1 MAFLPFYMPRSKPL
15 NVVIIGGG
23 YAGMAALVS
32 LHRFAPTAQVTIV
45 DPSPE
50 HLKVTHL
57 HETFRRPLAPLRIP
71 FATLARRFGCRHV
84 QADVEPTE
92 SNLMEWWANRGL
104 IVGDEYLGFDAL
116 LVTCGVGAPRREPP
130 ADVFDLGSFSMREGS
145 SIAEGLASK
154 APGWLTVVG
163 AGATGIQFLFEIS
176 DYIRQRQL
184 PLKLRLV
191 DGEDAVLKQ
200 FAAPLG
206 QYVQARIA
214 DLGIEYLPETFF
226 QGQEEDVVTLQKVAS
241 AELFSLSSAASFLF
255 LGQKPPQRLNTNI
268 FGQVMVA
275 NATLE
280 GVFAAGDCA
289 QYRGPGSNTFTAQ
302 TAVRKGKLAAR
313 NILRSTG
320 RLRVLEPY
328 LHRDMGYVI
337 SLGPDDAV
345 GWLALERNVV
355 AGYPALVVK
364 ELVEAQY
371 DLLMAGIDTYIL

>member
-1 MAFLPFYMPRSKPL
+1 MAFLPFYLPRSNPL

-45 DPSPE
+45 DPGLE

-71 FATLARRFGCRHV
+71 FETLARRFGCRHI
-84 QADVEPTE
+84 QADVEPSE
-92 SNLMEWWANRGL
+92 CNLLEWWGNRGL
-104 IVGDEYLGFDAL
+104 VLGDEYLGFDAL
-116 LVTCGVGAPRREPP
+116 LVTCGISSPRREPP
-130 ADVFDLGSFSMREGS
+130 PDVFDLGSFAANEGS
-145 SIAEGLASK
+145 AIAEAVASK
-154 APGWLTVVG
+154 GPGWLTVVG
-163 AGATGIQFLFEIS
+163 GGATGVQFLFELAN
-176 DYIRQRQL
+176 YVRQRHL

-206 QYVQARIA
+206 QYVQARMA
-214 DLGIEYLPETFF
+214 DMGIEYLPETFF
-226 QGQEEDVVTLQKVAS
+226 QSQEGGAVTLQKVAS
-241 AELFSLSSAASFLF
+241 SELFSLPSTASFLF
-255 LGQKPPQRLNTNI
+255 LGKTPPHRLTTNI
-268 FGQVMVA
+268 FGQVTIG

-289 QYRGPGSNTFTAQ
+289 RYRGPGSNTYTAQ
-302 TAVRKGKLAAR
+302 AAVRKGKLAAR
-313 NILRSTG
+313 NILRATG
-320 RLRVLEPY
+320 RLRILEPY

-345 GWLALERNVV
+345 GWLALERNIV